1 MRKGLPQPLRGK
13 IWSYLCSA
21 KALEKAK
28 DGLYEKL
35 QHVEVATSESSIIV
49 DVQRTFSSTPHVLFE
64 TNGGIGQERLF
75 HILRAVS
82 VYDQTLGY
90 CNGMNNIVA
99 FLLLF
104 LNEKDAFFCFMSLL
118 KGHRYKLRGLYLDEM
133 PGMMIALHT
142 LDRLLE
148 KQLPKVY
155 ERFQV
160 EHIDVHMFATSW
172 IRTML
177 VTHFPIELVARVW
190 DIFFNEGWKIVYR
203 VILALL
209 KYSEIILLNDTY
221 ARIIDYLDHGLAQDI
236 SGKHDMILDIAF
248 HKIKFKTEELE
259 MIELESTKVVGEH
272 GHLS

>member
-1 MRKGLPQPLRGK
+1 
-13 IWSYLCSA
+13 
-21 KALEKAK
+21 
-28 DGLYEKL
+28 
-35 QHVEVATSESSIIV
+35 
-49 DVQRTFSSTPHVLFE
+49 
-64 TNGGIGQERLF
+64 
-75 HILRAVS
+75 
-82 VYDQTLGY
+82 
-90 CNGMNNIVA
+90 
-99 FLLLF
+99 
-104 LNEKDAFFCFMSLL
+104 MSLL